1 MPVKVVVMSIWLE
14 RLTAAGRELGQGLL
28 ELLYPGRCLLCGHE
42 LPPDRPHFCDRCR
55 SALLTDPFPSCPRC
69 AGGIGP
75 YAAVDGGC
83 VACRGEP
90 FGFEEALRLGPYAG
104 VLREAI
110 LRLKRHTGEGL
121 AEILGE
127 VWGERDAGRF
137 QALRAEVLV
146 PIPLHWRRR
155 WQRGYN
161 QSQAVAWG
169 LAHRL
174 GLPCQP
180 MLLRRVRNTPS
191 QVSQTPTGR
200 KENMRGA
207 FRARR
212 GVRLD
217 GRRVL
222 LVDDVMTT
230 GATASEA
237 ARALRTAGAA
247 QVAVA
252 VLARA

>member
-1 MPVKVVVMSIWLE
+1 MAEARRWLDH
-14 RLTAAGRELGQGLL
+14 LAAVGRELGQGLL
-28 ELLYPGRCLLCGHE
+28 QLLYPGRCLLCGQD
-42 LPPDRPHFCDRCR
+42 LPPDRPHFCDPCR
-55 SALLTDPFPSCPRC
+55 SALLTDPFLSCPRC
-69 AGGIGP
+69 AGKVGP
-75 YAAVDGGC
+75 YAITDGGC
-83 VACRGEP
+83 VACRGES
-90 FGFEEALRLGPYAG
+90 FGFEEVLRLGPYEG

-121 AEILGE
+121 AELLGE
-127 VWGERDAGRF
+127 LWAERDAPRF
-137 QALRAEVLV
+137 QALRAEVIV
-146 PIPLHWRRR
+146 PVPLHWRRR

-169 LAHRL
+169 LSHRL

-180 MLLRRVRNTPS
+180 AWLRRVRHTPS
-191 QVSQTPTGR
+191 QTRQTPTGR
-200 KENMRGA
+200 KENVRGA
-207 FRARR
+207 FATGRGARL
-212 GVRLD
+212 G

-247 QVAVA
+247 RVAVA
-252 VLARA
+252 VLARAQG

>member
-1 MPVKVVVMSIWLE
+1 MSTWLD
-14 RLTAAGRELGQGLL
+14 RLAAAGHDLGQGLL
-28 ELLYPGRCLLCGHE
+28 QLLYPGRCLLCARD
-42 LPPDRPHFCDRCR
+42 LPPDRPHFCDPCR
-55 SALLTDPFPSCPRC
+55 SALLTDPAESCPRC
-69 AGGIGP
+69 AGRVGP
-75 YAAVDGGC
+75 YAVVEGRC

-90 FGFEEALRLGPYAG
+90 FGFDEALRLGRYEG
-104 VLREAI
+104 VLREAV

-121 AEILGE
+121 AELLGE
-127 VWGERDAGRF
+127 LWAERDASRF
-137 QALRAEVLV
+137 EALRADALV
-146 PIPLHWRRR
+146 PIPLHWRRC

-169 LAHRL
+169 LSHRL

-180 MLLRRVRNTPS
+180 AWLRRVRNTPR
-191 QVSQTPTGR
+191 QPSQTPAGR
-200 KENMRGA
+200 KENVRGA
-207 FRARR
+207 FAARR

-247 QVAVA
+247 RVTVA